1 MYVDSGSD
9 LLCVLPGTIFLRKEE
24 TNKNAFQSKAKWP
37 LVNSTGFIVNKY
49 EHVWG
54 PCTSW
59 TSLNLSGSTMVKG
72 AGARTLCKVPP
83 PHPPTVKRMTVWGLA
98 QVGSRARA
106 LCGDPCEQNDWETSR
121 HNWKHYLRHFIDNYH
136 WLIIFCSVLFHWY
149 TYVPLVAVNRLIE
162 AHGQFSLVYPCK
174 NLQCD
179 EVECLVPDHV
189 RLWVDARTVISVQ
202 KTIRVS
208 YRRVEDFQ
216 GTFILYFMAF
226 HWK

>member
-1 MYVDSGSD
+1 MSGGPVQVEQVWT
-9 LLCVLPGTIFLRKEE
+9 CQGVLWWKGLEPGPF
-24 TNKNAFQSKAKWP
+24 
-37 LVNSTGFIVNKY
+37 
-49 EHVWG
+49 
-54 PCTSW
+54 
-59 TSLNLSGSTMVKG
+59 VK
-72 AGARTLCKVPP
+72 CPS
-83 PHPPTVKRMTVWGLA
+83 HPPTVKRMTVWGLA

-106 LCGDPCEQNDWETSR
+106 LCGDPLWTEW
-121 HNWKHYLRHFIDNYH
+121 LRDTQTQLKTLPPPLHWWYH
-136 WLIIFCSVLFHWY
+136 WLIIFCSVLSHWY

-216 GTFILYFMAF
+216 GTFILYFMTF